1 MFFMNALRIC
11 YLYRDASNYKFRG
24 EFVLSGFV
32 SEHDIRKYLID
43 GEYFIP
49 RAVGLPSLV
58 PENEN
63 CDDHQLHE
71 IEHLIQ
77 EQVEVPVNRLSADFL
92 LALRSAS
99 IRGWFNG

>member
-1 MFFMNALRIC
+1 MNALRVS

-32 SEHDIRKYLID
+32 SEEDIRKCLID
-43 GEYFIP
+43 GEYFLP

-58 PENEN
+58 PETEN

-77 EQVEVPVNRLSADFL
+77 EQIEVPVDGLAADFL

-99 IRGWFNG
+99 IRVWFNG